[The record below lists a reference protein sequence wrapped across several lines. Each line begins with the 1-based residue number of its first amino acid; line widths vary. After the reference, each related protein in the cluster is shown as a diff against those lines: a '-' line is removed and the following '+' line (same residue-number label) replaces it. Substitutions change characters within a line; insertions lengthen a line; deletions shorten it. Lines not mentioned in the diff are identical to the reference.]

1 MGIRAGRSQRL
12 LGLEVVEQRRR
23 RCLEELAV
31 AVAVAVVVAVV
42 VAVAVVVKK
51 TYSLYFHLQSYRQY
65 DGYHPGL
72 QKNKK
77 AQGAQEDKE
86 EVKEVKEGASSRPS

>member
-23 RCLEELAV
+23 RWLEEL

-86 EVKEVKEGASSRPS
+86 EVNQGRSSSRPS